1 MSATIRAA
9 GDADTVAIAGLI
21 REMAATFG
29 ESSPVE
35 PAWVQ
40 AFLGR
45 DDAGAFVAD
54 DGGEI
59 VGVVTWFLFPGL
71 YHAADCATVDEA
83 IVTAEHRGRGV
94 GTALLRRTMAHLE
107 GLGVAE
113 IGISTGL
120 ENEGAQR
127 LYRRLGFTDASLLLE
142 RHL

>member
-35 PAWVQ
+35 PAWVRV
-40 AFLGR
+40 FLGR

-71 YHAADCATVDEA
+71 YHAADCATLDEA

-94 GTALLRRTMAHLE
+94 GTALLRHTMAHLE